1 MTDTV
6 QRRKARAALAARW
19 RRDDTAA
26 AQFEPLQQRDVS
38 SETAAFLAT
47 LTVLLQPSNSSS
59 SSTVCSSSASTTTS
73 SSCSVSRAVHSS
85 KSAASV
91 NSETCSKTGSKAGS
105 KTGSKTGSVKRVT
118 RQNSAEQEDSRAMR
132 AALKRALAREGVQ
145 TLSRSA
151 TALSSLLQPLQP
163 LALQDGGESPTVDT
177 ASSIIAGKHT
187 FSSDC
192 TYKRLACVSSAGS
205 SSYSCSNTSCV

>member
-1 MTDTV
+1 MTDAV

-19 RRDDTAA
+19 RRDDAAA

-47 LTVLLQPSNSSS
+47 LTVLLQPSNNSSS
-59 SSTVCSSSASTTTS
+59 NSTVCSSSAASTATNC
-73 SSCSVSRAVHSS
+73 SCSVSRAVRSS
-85 KSAASV
+85 KSAASLKT
-91 NSETCSKTGSKAGS
+91 ETGS

-118 RQNSAEQEDSRAMR
+118 RQDSAEQEDSRAMR

-151 TALSSLLQPLQP
+151 TALSLLQPLQP
-163 LALQDGGESPTVDT
+163 LALQDGGETPTVDT

-187 FSSDC
+187 ISPGC
-192 TYKRLACVSSAGS
+192 TSNRLACVSSSTYS
-205 SSYSCSNTSCV
+205 SNDSSANDAICV